1 MDKRADIWAFGAV
14 LYEMLTGTSAFAGE
28 DISLTLAEVMK
39 GEPDWQA
46 LPSMLPPGI
55 RIVLSHC
62 LRKDPKQ
69 RLRDIGDVR
78 LALDGAFERG
88 PSPIAGTA
96 AAPARPIW
104 REVLPWA
111 VATVA
116 VAVAMAAFLVRSAP
130 PTPVTRFEI
139 ELPELLRRTIT
150 SGAGN
155 SQRELALS
163 PDGRSLVYVEGER
176 SSSRLMRRDID
187 QLAPTEIAGSEQ
199 QEPTMPF
206 LSPDGGTVGFLSRR
220 TGALM
225 KIPIAGGT
233 PVTLSERLENRAPP
247 SGATWLPDGTIVH
260 NASGGLWRVPATG
273 GAPIL
278 LLETGAFAAS
288 PMALPGGRAVL
299 FHLGGAGG
307 GEASLEALV
316 LSSGERLKI
325 VSGRDPFY
333 VPTGHLVF
341 ARANGSLWAA
351 PFDVDRLTITREP
364 TPLSLT
370 AFRLSSVAS
379 AQFSVAANGS
389 LAYVPGESQA
399 GTGGGGILAW
409 VGRNG
414 AVTPVID
421 DPGVYDY
428 PRLSPD
434 ESRIAFSRND
444 IWVWDLRR
452 GSRTRLTGDGRT
464 TLGRAAP
471 VPVLVWASDSQRVTF
486 NRAGDDPA
494 KPAST
499 RIVWTKVD
507 GSDTQVLVQS
517 DGLVSPSSWS
527 SDGKALAY
535 QSRIQPNRDVAVN
548 RDLWIFEPGGN
559 PRERPFVATPAE
571 ERAAVFSPNGEWIA
585 YVSNESGTDEIYVRR
600 YPGPGERVT
609 ISNGGG
615 NEPVWSRNGRELFYR
630 VGNAMMAVSVVASP
644 TTPFGQPHELF
655 QGQYLGDYS
664 GAAAYP
670 YYDVARDGRFLMVQ
684 RPASATKKVV
694 FVQNWAEELKRLVPT
709 K

>member
-1 MDKRADIWAFGAV
+1 
-14 LYEMLTGTSAFAGE
+14 
-28 DISLTLAEVMK
+28 
-39 GEPDWQA
+39 
-46 LPSMLPPGI
+46 
-55 RIVLSHC
+55 
-62 LRKDPKQ
+62 
-69 RLRDIGDVR
+69 
-78 LALDGAFERG
+78 
-88 PSPIAGTA
+88 
-96 AAPARPIW
+96 
-104 REVLPWA
+104 
-111 VATVA
+111 
-116 VAVAMAAFLVRSAP
+116 
-130 PTPVTRFEI
+130 
-139 ELPELLRRTIT
+139 
-150 SGAGN
+150 
-155 SQRELALS
+155 
-163 PDGRSLVYVEGER
+163 
-176 SSSRLMRRDID
+176 MRRDID

-206 LSPDGGTVGFLSRR
+206 FSPDGGTVGFLSRR

-260 NASGGLWRVPATG
+260 NAAGGLWRVPATG

-278 LLETGAFAAS
+278 LLETGVFAAG

-299 FHLGGAGG
+299 FHVGGAGG

-316 LSSGERLKI
+316 LSSGERRKI

-399 GTGGGGILAW
+399 GTGSGGILAW

-414 AVTPVID
+414 AATPVID
-421 DPGVYDY
+421 EPGVYDY

-452 GSRTRLTGDGRT
+452 GSRTRLTFDGRT
-464 TLGRAAP
+464 MPGRAAP

-499 RIVWTKVD
+499 RIVWTKAD
-507 GSDTQVLVQS
+507 GSDTQELVRS

-535 QSRIQPNRDVAVN
+535 QSRIQTVN

-571 ERAAVFSPNGEWIA
+571 ERAPVFSPDGEWIA

-615 NEPVWSRNGRELFYR
+615 IEPVWSRDGRELFYR
-630 VGNAMMAVSVVASP
+630 VGNAMMAVSVVAGP
-644 TTPFGQPHELF
+644 TTSFGQPHELF

-684 RPASATKKVV
+684 RPASATTKVV
-694 FVQNWAEELKRLVPT
+694 FVQHWVEELKRLVPT